1 MVKLYEDS
9 QVIICALLQHKFERM
24 KTLKGQNYIKL
35 DLDSFLTS
43 SIRQVQSKT
52 KLGASYMRP
61 NCTEKYENYLPK
73 VNPKF
78 ALNK

>member
-1 MVKLYEDS
+1 MVKLYEDF

-43 SIRQVQSKT
+43 SIIRQVQSKT
-52 KLGASYMRP
+52 WLEASHLYETKLH
-61 NCTEKYENYLPK
+61 
-73 VNPKF
+73 
-78 ALNK
+78 